1 MPTYFYTAKSFDG
14 QTETGTLSAADERH
28 LAQILKTNGM
38 FLIKAFVPDG
48 ERHGEGRGFKFNFL
62 SVFQRV
68 SLVDKVMVAR
78 NMEVMFSAGLSLVKT
93 LDILSGQAKNKKLKS
108 ILLDIKEK
116 INKGENL
123 SGAMSKHQSVFS
135 EFFINMVKVGEESGT
150 LEDVLRILSSH
161 LNKEHELKSKIRK
174 AMAYP
179 VLIMA
184 VMMVV
189 GGVVIAFVL
198 PSLNVFFSTLSLEIP
213 VYTKIL
219 LAAGNF
225 LLKHWYLLFVAPL
238 SLVISL
244 WLIMKTKRG
253 KKAIDGFLLKLPV
266 ISPIVKKNNS
276 ALLVRSLSSLI
287 AAGVALTRSLEISS
301 KVVGNCYFQIAADEA
316 SQKIKKGEKLSS
328 ALKSHHDIFPY
339 GVVEMIEVGEETGKT
354 SEILQKLADF
364 YEQEAI
370 NAVEKLTTLIEPAL
384 IIFLGLSAGFFAFSV
399 IQPIYS
405 SLQVIE

>member
-1 MPTYFYTAKSFDG
+1 MPNYFYVAKSFDG
-14 QTETGTLSAADERH
+14 ETKTGAINAADERQI
-28 LAQILKTNGM
+28 ADILKDQNLI
-38 FLIKAFVPDG
+38 LIKAVSREKKSGVRFRFPFFFG
-48 ERHGEGRGFKFNFL
+48 
-62 SVFQRV
+62 RV
-68 SLVDKVMVAR
+68 SLPDKIMVAR

-93 LDILSGQAKNKKLKS
+93 LDILSGQAKNKKLKN
-108 ILLDIKEK
+108 ILSEIKER
-116 INKGENL
+116 INKGEML
-123 SGAMSKHQSVFS
+123 SDALTSYPAVFS
-135 EFFINMVKVGEESGT
+135 EFFVNMVKVGEESGT
-150 LEDVLRILSSH
+150 MEDVLRILSSH

-179 VLIMA
+179 ILILA

-189 GGVVIAFVL
+189 GGVVITFVL
-198 PSLNVFFSTLSLEIP
+198 PSLNIFFSTLSLEIP

-219 LAAGNF
+219 LTAGNF
-225 LLKHWYLLFVAPL
+225 LSKHWYLLFVAPL
-238 SLVISL
+238 SLVVSL

-253 KKAIDGFLLKLPV
+253 KKAIDGFLLKLPI

-301 KVVGNCYFQIAADEA
+301 KVVGNYYFQIAADEA

-328 ALKSHHDIFPY
+328 ALKSHHGIFPY

-364 YEQEAI
+364 YEQEAV

-384 IIFLGLSAGFFAFSV
+384 IVFLGLSAGFFAFSV

-405 SLQVIE
+405 SLQVIK